1 MAHDLEPRRRRRGR
15 EDGGFTVV
23 EVMVAALLL
32 AVTAIAVF
40 GLVDAATRN
49 NYRAEQSQVV
59 NDRLQREM
67 EQVKQV
73 PYDQLALTSLPTHS
87 NAANDPNSRVSGTT
101 FDVDEGAGSDYQP
114 LVYNGG
120 NSQESGGA
128 VSGGVVDPG
137 PTPFQSGDVKGEVY
151 RYVTWEHDAACSNCG
166 QDWFKHVVIAVA
178 LDPTAS
184 GGTRTYQE
192 VQGKLSNPNA
202 GLSKCPAGSSGCTNP
217 GGPDPTPWTF
227 WLTDTPCS
235 SSARQPIAGDHLSH
249 DALGQCSAG
258 LKTGPPGSGGANA
271 GAADLMFT
279 QAAPC
284 TNSGC
289 NPQDPL
295 YDYATDVEPQQNADL
310 DKGLQLTPPSA
321 NGCLLSTGNQPAPLN
336 NLLELPSSEANPQ
349 LKAHKWLSPQIPSG
363 FTDVT
368 LDGDGELDLWTQT
381 INGGVYGGKIC
392 VWLYVQTASGSDAA
406 TSNLDVTG
414 NPSYFTYSKSTWPNN
429 GWAEIQVPLR
439 FSAVTL
445 SAGSRLGLAITLEKQ
460 GTPSSSGLQFVY
472 DHPSFDSR
480 LEVDTHSL
488 VPIF

>member
-1 MAHDLEPRRRRRGR
+1 MAHSRRARRSVLRD
-15 EDGGFTVV
+15 DGGFTVV
-23 EVMVAALLL
+23 EVMIAALLL
-32 AVTAIAVF
+32 AASSLAVF
-40 GLVDAATRN
+40 GLVDAASRN

-59 NDRLQREM
+59 NDRLQLEM
-67 EQVKQV
+67 EKVKQV
-73 PYDQLALTSLPTHS
+73 PYDQLALTSAPTHS
-87 NAANDPNSRVSGTT
+87 NPSNDPNSRVSGTT
-101 FDVDEGAGSDYQP
+101 FNVNPDGATNYEP

-120 NSQESGGA
+120 NSQESGGT
-128 VSGGVVDPG
+128 VSSGTLDSG
-137 PTPFQSGDVKGEVY
+137 PTPFQSGDVKGSVY
-151 RYVTWEHDAACSNCG
+151 RYVTWEHDNACGNCG

-184 GGTRTYQE
+184 GATRTYQE
-192 VQGKLSNPNA
+192 AQGKLSNPNA

-235 SSARQPIAGDHLSH
+235 FNARQPITSDHLSH
-249 DALGQCSAG
+249 DTLGQCSAG

-271 GAADLMFT
+271 GAPDLMFT

-284 TNSGC
+284 TNTGC

-310 DKGLQLTPPSA
+310 DKGLQLVPPGA
-321 NGCLLSTGNQPAPLN
+321 NGCLLNTGNQPAPLN
-336 NLLELPSSEANPQ
+336 NLLELPSSETNPQ
-349 LKAHKWLSPQIPSG
+349 LKSHKWLSPPVPSG
-363 FTDVT
+363 FSDVA

-381 INGGVYGGKIC
+381 ITGGKIC
-392 VWLYVQTASGSDAA
+392 AWLYVHTASGNDVP

-414 NPSYFTYSKSTWPNN
+414 NPTYFTYSRSTWPNN
-429 GWAEIQVPLR
+429 GWSEIQVPLH
-439 FSAVTL
+439 FSQVTL

-460 GTPSSSGLQFVY
+460 GTPSSAGLQFVY